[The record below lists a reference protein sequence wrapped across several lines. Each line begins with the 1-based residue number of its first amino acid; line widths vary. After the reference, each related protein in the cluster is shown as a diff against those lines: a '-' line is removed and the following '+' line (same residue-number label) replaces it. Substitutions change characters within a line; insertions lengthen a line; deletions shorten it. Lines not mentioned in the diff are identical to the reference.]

1 MVGEVGGVNKDL
13 VLWRFIVDLE
23 KKECTCRGWQLT
35 GLPCVHAIAF
45 IGTRRVELEDF
56 VDHYYSIEMFKAAY
70 VTVVP
75 PMPGKEEWEK
85 VEIGFKLLPPK
96 CNRAAGRPRKR
107 RMVGVEEGG
116 STSKGKRRCKRCGG
130 LGHLQK
136 TCNETVL
143 DPHAPP
149 PAPSKK
155 KKRTYKPKVVEI
167 IETRDAPSKK
177 RKLCSKKKKT
187 TPAEPTPP
195 DQTMQ

>member
-1 MVGEVGGVNKDL
+1 MNKDL
-13 VLWRFIVDLE
+13 VPWRFIVDLD
-23 KKECTCRGWQLT
+23 KKECTYRGWQLT

-45 IGTRRVELEDF
+45 IGTRRVESEDF

-70 VTVVP
+70 ATVVP
-75 PMPGKEEWEK
+75 LMPGKEEWKK

-149 PAPSKK
+149 PAPPKK
-155 KKRTYKPKVVEI
+155 KKRTYKTKVVEI

-177 RKLCSKKKKT
+177 RKLCSKKKKKI
-187 TPAEPTPP
+187 TPTEPTPP
-195 DQTMQ
+195 DQIM

>member
-1 MVGEVGGVNKDL
+1 M
-13 VLWRFIVDLE
+13 
-23 KKECTCRGWQLT
+23 
-35 GLPCVHAIAF
+35 HAIAF

-56 VDHYYSIEMFKAAY
+56 VDHYYSVEMFKAAY
-70 VTVVP
+70 ATTMP

-85 VEIGFKLLPPK
+85 VEINFKLLPPK

-136 TCNETVL
+136 TYNETIL
-143 DPHAPP
+143 DPNAPP
-149 PAPSKK
+149 SAPPKK

-177 RKLCSKKKKT
+177 RKLCSKKKKKT
-187 TPAEPTPP
+187 TLAEPTPP
-195 DQTMQ
+195 DQTRQ

>member
-1 MVGEVGGVNKDL
+1 MFEV
-13 VLWRFIVDLE
+13 
-23 KKECTCRGWQLT
+23 
-35 GLPCVHAIAF
+35 
-45 IGTRRVELEDF
+45 
-56 VDHYYSIEMFKAAY
+56 AY
-70 VTVVP
+70 ATVVP
-75 PMPGKEEWEK
+75 PMPGKEDWKK

-136 TCNETVL
+136 TCNENVL
-143 DPHAPP
+143 DPDAPP
-149 PAPSKK
+149 KK

-167 IETRDAPSKK
+167 IETRDDPSKK